1 MICKNCGK
9 EIADNSRFCTLCGA
23 KQEEQ
28 STPAVEIP
36 VQSEVPVQNVA
47 PAQNEAPISQNVPQ
61 QDKAQFDNT
70 TPAQTVVDP
79 VGQPAGTPFQPMAQG
94 GKKFDFKKYL
104 PMIIGIAVAVVVVVI
119 AVISVVSIVSNSG
132 AKGAVNRFVDAVN
145 DYDAEGILECSVDS
159 WFLDED
165 DFKDVVEV
173 LDDSFDDFKDA
184 DFEIDVEFK
193 SEKDIT
199 DDDSENEDKTWKE
212 AYQEYLEETDNYDDQ
227 EVEAVKEVRVKL
239 TCDYDKDYKVLS
251 EGDEEELED
260 IKKFTCLK
268 IDGDWYILDN
278 FFSSGIIIG
287 LRIKNLY

>member
-1 MICKNCGK
+1 MFCQNCGK
-9 EIADNSRFCTLCGA
+9 QLSDNSKFCPACGA
-23 KQEEQ
+23 KQD
-28 STPAVEIP
+28 
-36 VQSEVPVQNVA
+36 VQKEVPVQ
-47 PAQNEAPISQNVPQ
+47 
-61 QDKAQFDNT
+61 T
-70 TPAQTVVDP
+70 TVNPGVQYNGYSVNQVTIP
-79 VGQPAGTPFQPMAQG
+79 ENNSNKKNNLVG
-94 GKKFDFKKYL
+94 K
-104 PMIIGIAVAVVVVVI
+104 IAVLALAVVVLVVGI
-119 AVISVVSIVSNSG
+119 ILVVNIVSNSG

-227 EVEAVKEVRVKL
+227 EVDAVKEVRVKL